1 MSLAPPPAPA
11 PSPDTA
17 HPGAPS
23 PAPHRLPSLTDLRQ
37 TLRRIWLA
45 AALWTLAVAAVT
57 AWGIAEQL
65 KDRQREQFD
74 LARQRLDTLHET
86 LDLSFRQLTSLP
98 QALARHPL
106 VVEHLRQ
113 HRPAVPRPLS
123 EAERRDFVARLARDP
138 EQQRL
143 GEHLQAAT
151 RDFHISRIFINEPG
165 GTNVADSDQ
174 DRPSSAIGMNF
185 QGRLY
190 HHRALNA
197 PDGRASQFAVSRTRK
212 VPGFY
217 FSARVGEPGHPL
229 GVLVVMQDAQALS
242 RLLDDG
248 ERRLFVSDDQ
258 GVVLMS
264 NRAGDVLHRLPGVPH
279 VGIDRESDRQ
289 LYQREPELL
298 PWQLDQ
304 VRIGDQAVKALNI
317 DGLSHLAL
325 SQTLDHGRLVAWTL
339 VPLRG
344 EGMLIAAG
352 VAAGL
357 AVMLLGHGA
366 MALWAQRAR
375 RLEVEQKARQNLT
388 DMAHALPLTIF
399 RWRRAAD
406 GEGRFTF
413 IGDGVKHMLGIDA
426 ETLMAQPL
434 RAWQLIDAAQVAPP
448 EKTVEFSIVRDGRHV
463 WLTCESQCTT
473 LPDGSQVCNGYWA
486 DITERKQVE
495 ARTQAVFRHAPVAF
509 LFFNEEQGITRCNP
523 QALALF
529 GADSEHKLL
538 GLMPNLPPLSPPE
551 SAQRYTAEQARARQA
566 IVDRQAITLDWEH
579 RRFNGDTFDAEVVL
593 IPYDHDGRLQLCAIV
608 QDVTLRKRAETALR
622 AAQQAAEA
630 ATLAKTHFLANMS
643 HEIRTP
649 MNAIMGMSHLA
660 LLDELPPRA
669 RNYIQKVHGSA
680 ANLLQILNDVLDI
693 SKIESGKLELEE
705 ADFQL
710 ENVISHMA
718 DVLGVR
724 AEEKG
729 MELLFTAPPEIP
741 TALIGDPIRLGQVL
755 INLGTN
761 AIKFT
766 DHGEVLIGCEVQSRE
781 NSHVSLHFWVQDKG
795 IGMNEEQMQRLFTPF
810 AQGDSS
816 TTRQYGGTGLGLAI
830 SRQLVEMMGGRIW
843 AESKPGQG
851 STFHFT
857 ARFGVQAQPS
867 GRRALMASEMEG
879 KRVLLVDDNPA
890 AREVLG
896 DMTRRMGLDV
906 EVSDSG
912 EHALQCMRSA
922 LAEGR
927 PHQILLADWKMPGM
941 DGIAFARH
949 ALSVP
954 PEHRPFVLLV
964 TAFAREEALKAAEGV
979 GLAGILN
986 KPVTPSTL
994 LDTLGKVL
1002 SETDPAASDEPKGQ
1016 ALLKQA
1022 QRRLAGAR
1030 VLLVE
1035 DQPLNQELACDL
1047 LERAGLQVVTAAN
1060 GQECLD
1066 KLENEGPF
1074 DGVLMDCQM
1083 PVMDGYTATER
1094 IRSRDRWKELP
1105 VIAMTA
1111 SAMAADRERVL
1122 RCGMNDHITKPL
1134 DLARMFAIMARWI
1147 IPAKPALAEGHS
1159 LQPPVQGMA
1168 LNTLDTAD
1176 GLARCMGN
1184 LDLYR
1189 RLLKGFAR
1197 TQRDFGEQFE
1207 ALRDQTHELHGLVH
1221 TFKGLA
1227 GNIGARGLLSRCA
1240 ALEAALL
1247 SDGVDSPSVRTTLA
1261 ETLETL
1267 SAVIADI
1274 DRLGRQQA
1282 NGSEDGDIHG
1292 VPREVDWAELTR
1304 LVADQDAHARDSL
1317 DEIISRWPTLRQHPR
1332 TAELRRAL
1340 ERYDF
1345 DLAASVLAE
1354 LQA

>member
-1 MSLAPPPAPA
+1 MSLAPPPAPDA
-11 PSPDTA
+11 PPSPQPDGAATA
-17 HPGAPS
+17 
-23 PAPHRLPSLTDLRQ
+23 LPPLTALKL
-37 TLRRIWLA
+37 TLRRIWV
-45 AALWTLAVAAVT
+45 VAAVWTVSVGGLT
-57 AWGIAEQL
+57 AWGIADQLEDQRREQL
-65 KDRQREQFD
+65 G
-74 LARQRLDTLHET
+74 LAQQRLDSLHET

-106 VVEHLRQ
+106 VTEHLRL
-113 HRPAVPRPLS
+113 HRPDIPRPLS
-123 EAERRDFVARLARDP
+123 EADRRDLVARLAKLP
-138 EQQRL
+138 AQQVL
-143 GEHLQAAT
+143 GEHLQTAT
-151 RDFHISRIFINEPG
+151 RDFHISRIFLNDPG
-165 GTNVADSDQ
+165 GNNIADSDQ

-185 QGRLY
+185 QGRHY
-190 HHRALNA
+190 HHRALSD
-197 PDGRASQFAVSRTRK
+197 PSGRASQFAVSRTRK

-217 FSARVGEPGHPL
+217 FSARVGELSQPL
-229 GVLVVMQDAQALS
+229 GVIVVMQDAQALG

-264 NRAGDVLHRLPGVPH
+264 NRPGDVLQRLPGVPH
-279 VGIDRESDRQ
+279 VGIDKESDRQ
-289 LYQREPELL
+289 LYQRSPEPL
-298 PWQLDQ
+298 PWLPETLRINGQL
-304 VRIGDQAVKALNI
+304 VQAMNI
-317 DGLSHLAL
+317 DGLRHLAV
-325 SQTLDHGRLVAWTL
+325 SQTLDHGRLTAWTL

-344 EGMLIAAG
+344 EGPLIAG
-352 VAAGL
+352 GLAAGL
-357 AVMLLGHGA
+357 GVMLLGHGA

-375 RLEVEQKARQNLT
+375 RLEAAQKARQSLT

-399 RWRRAAD
+399 RWRRSAD

-413 IGDGVKHMLGIDA
+413 IGDGVRRTLGIDA
-426 ETLMAQPL
+426 QTLMAQPQ
-434 RAWQLIDAAQVAPP
+434 RAWQLIGPGQLAPP
-448 EKTVEFSIVRDGRHV
+448 EQKVEFSIVLDGRHV
-463 WLTCESQCTT
+463 WLMCESQCTT
-473 LPDGSQVCNGYWA
+473 QPDGSQVCNGYWA
-486 DITERKQVE
+486 DITDRKLVE
-495 ARTQAVFRHAPVAF
+495 TRTQAVFQHAPVAF
-509 LFFNEEQGITRCNP
+509 IFYNPEQGITRVNP
-523 QALALF
+523 RAVQLF
-529 GADSEHKLL
+529 GAHTDRDLI
-538 GLMPNLPPLSPPE
+538 GLMPSLPPLSP
-551 SAQRYTAEQARARQA
+551 AQAMTDEMKATIARVRQSRQA
-566 IVDRQAITLDWEH
+566 ETVEWRHTRLDGEP
-579 RRFNGDTFDAEVVL
+579 FDAEVVL
-593 IPYDHDGRLQLCAIV
+593 IPFEQDGRMQFCGIV
-608 QDVTLRKRAETALR
+608 QDITVRKRTEAALR

-630 ATLAKTHFLANMS
+630 STLAKTHFLANMS

-680 ANLLQILNDVLDI
+680 GNLLQILNDVLDI

-729 MELLFTAPPEIP
+729 MELLFTAPSEIP

-781 NSHVSLHFWVQDKG
+781 SGHVSLHFWVQDKG

-867 GRRALMASEMEG
+867 GRRALLASEMQG

-912 EHALQCMRSA
+912 EHALQCMRAA

-964 TAFAREEALKAAEGV
+964 TAFAREEALKAAEGI
-979 GLAGILN
+979 GLAGVIN

-994 LDTLGKVL
+994 LDTLGRVL
-1002 SETDPAASDEPKGQ
+1002 SETAPASADEPKGQ

-1047 LERAGLQVVTAAN
+1047 LERAGLRVVTATN

-1066 KLENEGPF
+1066 KLEQEGPF

-1094 IRSRDRWKELP
+1094 IRARDSWKELP

-1134 DLARMFAIMARWI
+1134 DLSSMFTIMARWI
-1147 IPAKPALAEGHS
+1147 IPAQPALAEGHS
-1159 LQPPVQGMA
+1159 LQPPVQG
-1168 LNTLDTAD
+1168 LTLSTLDTAD

-1207 ALRDQTHELHGLVH
+1207 ALRQQTHELHGLVH

-1227 GNIGARGLLSRCA
+1227 GNIGARGLLSRTS
-1240 ALEAALL
+1240 ALEACLI
-1247 SDGVDSPSVRTTLA
+1247 SDGVEAPSVHQALS

-1267 SAVIADI
+1267 SAVIAEI

-1282 NGSEDGDIHG
+1282 QGNEENGIHG
-1292 VPREVDWAELTR
+1292 VPREIDWAELTR
-1304 LVADQDAHARDSL
+1304 LVSDQDAHARDSL
-1317 DEIISRWPTLRQHPR
+1317 DELMARWPTLRQHPR

-1345 DLAASVLAE
+1345 DQAATVLAE

>member
-1 MSLAPPPAPA
+1 MSLAPPPAPD

-17 HPGAPS
+17 AIAAPP
-23 PAPHRLPSLTDLRQ
+23 PAHRLPSLTDLRT
-37 TLRRIWLA
+37 TLRRIWLS
-45 AALWTLAVAAVT
+45 AALWAVAVAAIT
-57 AWGIAEQL
+57 AWAIGQQLQDHRREQL
-65 KDRQREQFD
+65 D
-74 LARQRLDTLHET
+74 LARQRLDSQHET
-86 LDLSFRQLTSLP
+86 LDLSFGQLGSLP

-106 VVEHLRQ
+106 VIEHLRQ
-113 HRPAVPRPLS
+113 HRPAIARPLN
-123 EAERRDFVARLARDP
+123 EAERRDLIARLARDP
-138 EQQRL
+138 AQQRL
-143 GEHLQAAT
+143 GEHLQTAT
-151 RDFHISRIFINEPG
+151 RDFHISRIFINDPG
-165 GTNVADSDQ
+165 GNNIADSDQ
-174 DRPSSAIGMNF
+174 DRPSSAVGMNF
-185 QGRLY
+185 QGRIY
-190 HHRALNA
+190 HHRALSA

-212 VPGFY
+212 VPSFY
-217 FSARVGEPGHPL
+217 FSARVGDANLPL
-229 GVLVVMQDAQALS
+229 GVLVVMQDAQTLS

-248 ERRLFVSDDQ
+248 QRRLFVTDDQ

-264 NRAGDVLHRLPGVPH
+264 NRAGDVLHRLPTVRH
-279 VGIDRESDRQ
+279 AGIDREGDRQ
-289 LYQREPELL
+289 LYQLEPELL
-298 PWQLDQ
+298 PWQAETL
-304 VRIGDQAVKALNI
+304 RIDGQTVQALNI
-317 DGLSHLAL
+317 EGVRHLAV
-325 SQTLDHGRLVAWTL
+325 SQPLDQGRLTAWTL
-339 VPLRG
+339 APLRG
-344 EGMLIAAG
+344 EGSLIAMGA
-352 VAAGL
+352 AAGL
-357 AVMLLGHGA
+357 GVMLLGHGV

-375 RLEVEQKARQNLT
+375 RLEAAQKARQNLA

-399 RWRRAAD
+399 RWRQGAD
-406 GEGRFTF
+406 GEGLFTF
-413 IGDGVKHMLGIDA
+413 IGDGVKRMLGVDA
-426 ETLMAQPL
+426 AALMAQPL
-434 RAWQLIDAAQVAPP
+434 RAWQLIAPDQLAPP
-448 EKTVEFSIVRDGRHV
+448 DQPVEFSIVREGRHV
-463 WLTCESQCTT
+463 WLRCESQCTT
-473 LPDGSQVCNGYWA
+473 QPDGSRVWNGYWS

-523 QALALF
+523 QAMEIF
-529 GADSEHKLL
+529 GADSEQKLL
-538 GLMPNLPPLSPPE
+538 GLMPHLPPLSPPE
-551 SAQRYTAEQARARQA
+551 AQAQQSERDRAQQA
-566 IVDRQAITLDWEH
+566 IADRQAVTLEWTH
-579 RRFNGDTFDAEVVL
+579 RRFNGNTFDAEVVL
-593 IPYDHDGRLQLCAIV
+593 IPYDHDGRLHLCAIV
-608 QDVTLRKRAETALR
+608 QDITVRKRTEAALR

-630 ATLAKTHFLANMS
+630 STLAKTHFLANMS

-680 ANLLQILNDVLDI
+680 GNLLQILNDVLDI

-729 MELLFTAPPEIP
+729 MELLFTAPPDIP

-867 GRRALMASEMEG
+867 SRRALMASEMQG

-912 EHALQCMRSA
+912 EHALQCMRAA

-964 TAFAREEALKAAEGV
+964 TAFAREEALKAAEGI
-979 GLAGILN
+979 GLAGVIN

-1002 SETDPAASDEPKGQ
+1002 SETAPASADEPKGQ

-1047 LERAGLQVVTAAN
+1047 LERAGLHVVTAAN

-1066 KLENEGPF
+1066 KLEQEGPF

-1094 IRSRDRWKELP
+1094 IRSADRWKELP

-1122 RCGMNDHITKPL
+1122 RCGMNDHITKPI
-1134 DLARMFAIMARWI
+1134 DLSSMFTIMARWI

-1159 LQPPVQGMA
+1159 LQPPVQG
-1168 LNTLDTAD
+1168 LTLSTLDTAD

-1207 ALRDQTHELHGLVH
+1207 ALRQQTHELHGLVH

-1227 GNIGARGLLSRCA
+1227 GNIGARGLLSRTS
-1240 ALEAALL
+1240 ALEACLL
-1247 SDGVDSPSVRTTLA
+1247 SDGVEAPSVHQALS

-1267 SAVIADI
+1267 SAVIAEI

-1282 NGSEDGDIHG
+1282 PGNEDGGTHG
-1292 VPREVDWAELTR
+1292 LPRDVDWAELTR
-1304 LVADQDAHARDSL
+1304 LVSDQDAHARDSL
-1317 DEIISRWPTLRQHPR
+1317 DELMARWPTLRQHPR

-1345 DLAASVLAE
+1345 DQAATVLAE

>member
-1 MSLAPPPAPA
+1 MSLAPPPAP
-11 PSPDTA
+11 DTSA
-17 HPGAPS
+17 N
-23 PAPHRLPSLTDLRQ
+23 RLPSLTDLRQ
-37 TLRRIWLA
+37 TLRRIWVA
-45 AALWTLAVAAVT
+45 AALWAVAVAALT
-57 AWGIAEQL
+57 AWGITAQLEDQRSEQL
-65 KDRQREQFD
+65 G
-74 LARQRLDTLHET
+74 LARQRLDNLHET

-106 VVEHLRQ
+106 VIEHLRQ
-113 HRPAVPRPLS
+113 HRPAIARPLS
-123 EAERRDFVARLARDP
+123 ESERRDLVARLARDP

-151 RDFHISRIFINEPG
+151 RDFHISRVFINDPTG
-165 GTNVADSDQ
+165 NNVADSDQ
-174 DRPSSAIGMNF
+174 DRPSSAIGLNF

-190 HHRALNA
+190 HHRALSSE
-197 PDGRASQFAVSRTRK
+197 DGRASQFAVSRTRK

-217 FSARVGEPGHPL
+217 FSARVGEISHPL

-264 NRAGDVLHRLPGVPH
+264 NRPSDVLQRLPTVPH
-279 VGIDRESDRQ
+279 VGIDREADRQ
-289 LYQREPELL
+289 LYQRSPELL
-298 PWQLDQ
+298 PWRVEAL
-304 VRIGDQAVKALNI
+304 RIEGQDVQTLSI
-317 DGLSHLAL
+317 DGLRHLAV
-325 SQTLDHGRLVAWTL
+325 SQTLDHGRLTAWTL
-339 VPLRG
+339 VPLRS
-344 EGMLIAAG
+344 EDALIVGAS
-352 VAAGL
+352 VAGL
-357 AVMLLGHGA
+357 GVMLLGHGA

-375 RLEVEQKARQNLT
+375 RLEALQKTRRNLA

-399 RWRRAAD
+399 RWRRSPD
-406 GEGRFTF
+406 GESRFTF
-413 IGDGVKHMLGIDA
+413 IGDGVQRTLGIDA

-434 RAWQLIDAAQVAPP
+434 RAWQLIDQDQLGPP
-448 EKTVEFSIVRDGRHV
+448 EQKVEFSIVRDGRHV
-463 WLTCESQCTT
+463 WLMCESQRTT

-523 QALALF
+523 QAVELF
-529 GADSEHKLL
+529 GADSEQKLL
-538 GLMPNLPPLSPPE
+538 GLVPHLPPLSPQE
-551 SAQRYTAEQARARQA
+551 AGERFAAEQARAQQA
-566 IVDRQAITLDWEH
+566 VADRQAITLDWQH

-608 QDVTLRKRAETALR
+608 QDVTLRKRADAALR

-710 ENVISHMA
+710 ENVVSHMA

-729 MELLFTAPPEIP
+729 MELLFTAPPDIP

-766 DHGEVLIGCEVQSRE
+766 DHGEILIGCEVQSRE
-781 NSHVSLHFWVQDKG
+781 NSHVILHFWVQDKG

-857 ARFGVQAQPS
+857 TRLGVQAQPS
-867 GRRALMASEMEG
+867 GRRALLASEMAG

-964 TAFAREEALKAAEGV
+964 TAFAREEALKAAEGI
-979 GLAGILN
+979 GLAGVIN

-1002 SETDPAASDEPKGQ
+1002 SETEPAAHDEPKGQ

-1047 LERAGLQVVTAAN
+1047 LERAGLHVVTAAN

-1066 KLENEGPF
+1066 KLEREGPF

-1094 IRSRDRWKELP
+1094 IRSTDRWKELP

-1134 DLARMFAIMARWI
+1134 DLARMFTIMARWI

-1159 LQPPVQGMA
+1159 LQPPVQGLA
-1168 LNTLDTAD
+1168 LSTLDTAD

-1207 ALRDQTHELHGLVH
+1207 ALRNQTHELHTLVH

-1227 GNIGARGLLSRCA
+1227 GNIGARGLLSRSA
-1240 ALEAALL
+1240 ALEAAML
-1247 SDGVDSPSVRTTLA
+1247 SDGVDAPSVRTTLD
-1261 ETLETL
+1261 ETLESL
-1267 SAVIADI
+1267 NAVVAEI

-1282 NGSEDGDIHG
+1282 NGSEPGTFQD
-1292 VPREVDWAELTR
+1292 VPRDVDWAELTR
-1304 LVADQDAHARDSL
+1304 LVSDQDAHARDSL
-1317 DEIISRWPTLRQHPR
+1317 DEIIERWPTLRQHPR

-1345 DLAASVLAE
+1345 DQAATVLAE

>member
-1 MSLAPPPAPA
+1 M
-11 PSPDTA
+11 
-17 HPGAPS
+17 
-23 PAPHRLPSLTDLRQ
+23 PH
-37 TLRRIWLA
+37 
-45 AALWTLAVAAVT
+45 
-57 AWGIAEQL
+57 
-65 KDRQREQFD
+65 
-74 LARQRLDTLHET
+74 
-86 LDLSFRQLTSLP
+86 
-98 QALARHPL
+98 
-106 VVEHLRQ
+106 
-113 HRPAVPRPLS
+113 
-123 EAERRDFVARLARDP
+123 
-138 EQQRL
+138 
-143 GEHLQAAT
+143 
-151 RDFHISRIFINEPG
+151 
-165 GTNVADSDQ
+165 
-174 DRPSSAIGMNF
+174 
-185 QGRLY
+185 
-190 HHRALNA
+190 
-197 PDGRASQFAVSRTRK
+197 
-212 VPGFY
+212 
-217 FSARVGEPGHPL
+217 
-229 GVLVVMQDAQALS
+229 
-242 RLLDDG
+242 
-248 ERRLFVSDDQ
+248 
-258 GVVLMS
+258 
-264 NRAGDVLHRLPGVPH
+264 
-279 VGIDRESDRQ
+279 
-289 LYQREPELL
+289 
-298 PWQLDQ
+298 
-304 VRIGDQAVKALNI
+304 
-317 DGLSHLAL
+317 
-325 SQTLDHGRLVAWTL
+325 
-339 VPLRG
+339 
-344 EGMLIAAG
+344 
-352 VAAGL
+352 
-357 AVMLLGHGA
+357 
-366 MALWAQRAR
+366 
-375 RLEVEQKARQNLT
+375 
-388 DMAHALPLTIF
+388 
-399 RWRRAAD
+399 
-406 GEGRFTF
+406 
-413 IGDGVKHMLGIDA
+413 
-426 ETLMAQPL
+426 
-434 RAWQLIDAAQVAPP
+434 
-448 EKTVEFSIVRDGRHV
+448 
-463 WLTCESQCTT
+463 
-473 LPDGSQVCNGYWA
+473 
-486 DITERKQVE
+486 
-495 ARTQAVFRHAPVAF
+495 
-509 LFFNEEQGITRCNP
+509 
-523 QALALF
+523 
-529 GADSEHKLL
+529 
-538 GLMPNLPPLSPPE
+538 LPPLSPPE
-551 SAQRYTAEQARARQA
+551 ASERHASEQARAQQA
-566 IVDRQAITLDWEH
+566 IVDRQATTLDWQH
-579 RRFNGDTFDAEVVL
+579 RRFNGEVFDAEVVL
-593 IPYDHDGRLQLCAIV
+593 IPYEHDGRLQLCAIV
-608 QDVTLRKRAETALR
+608 QDITLRKRAEAALR

-710 ENVISHMA
+710 ENVVSHMA

-729 MELLFTAPPEIP
+729 MELLFTAPPDIP

-766 DHGEVLIGCEVQSRE
+766 EHGEILIGCDVQSRDDG
-781 NSHVSLHFWVQDKG
+781 HVVLHFWVQDKG

-830 SRQLVEMMGGRIW
+830 SRQLVDMMGGRIW
-843 AESKPGQG
+843 AESQPGQG

-857 ARFGVQAQPS
+857 ARFGVQAQPG

-879 KRVLLVDDNPA
+879 KRVLLVDDNAA

-912 EHALQCMRSA
+912 EHALQCMRAA
-922 LAEGR
+922 LAAGR

-949 ALSVP
+949 ALSMP
-954 PEHRPFVLLV
+954 PEHRPCVLLV

-979 GLAGILN
+979 GLAGVLN

-1002 SETDPAASDEPKGQ
+1002 SETEPAAAEEPKGQ
-1016 ALLKQA
+1016 ALLQQA

-1066 KLENEGPF
+1066 KLEREGPF

-1094 IRSRDRWKELP
+1094 IRADERWKGLP

-1111 SAMAADRERVL
+1111 GAMAADRERVL

-1134 DLARMFAIMARWI
+1134 DLGRMFSTMARWI
-1147 IPAKPALAEGHS
+1147 IPAQPALAEGHS
-1159 LQPPVQGMA
+1159 LVPPASG
-1168 LNTLDTAD
+1168 LTLSSLDTAD

-1207 ALRDQTHELHGLVH
+1207 ALRARPQDLQTLVH

-1227 GNIGARGLLSRCA
+1227 GNIGARGLLARSA
-1240 ALEAALL
+1240 ALETALL
-1247 SDGVDSPSVRTTLA
+1247 SDGANTDSVNNALHDTLDS
-1261 ETLETL
+1261 L
-1267 SAVIADI
+1267 STVIAEI
-1274 DRLGRQQA
+1274 DRLGRHA
-1282 NGSEDGDIHG
+1282 MHSEADATLHDL
-1292 VPREVDWAELTR
+1292 PRDVDWAELAR
-1304 LVADQDAHARDSL
+1304 LVADQDAHARDCL
-1317 DEIISRWPTLRQHPR
+1317 DRLIERWPTLRQHPR
-1332 TAELRRAL
+1332 TADLRRAL

-1345 DLAASVLAE
+1345 DQAGMILAG
-1354 LQA
+1354 LQT